1 MSILQSQH
9 SLAAIYLATLGK
21 KADSAT
27 LDYFGRKLNGNAT
40 NPTTLAN
47 AFIESPDGHN
57 RYDGLTNSGKI
68 SYIYK
73 NITGMEPDGNTL
85 STLTAELSNGRTLG
99 SITISII
106 NTTEGYSG
114 TDPIA
119 LQQRDH
125 LETSIKTTLYPSFD
139 KTVEYSNY
147 ASDIQAIYYSIGG
160 AMVSSGINFWANE
173 LINNPEK
180 LSKIAQNFITSRP
193 KIDNMNNDDFIKFTF
208 ENVFNKTPSAQEMEN
223 YLSSLESGQES
234 RGDIVVRM
242 INDIRSDD
250 SGSQASVKFNQATKV
265 YLSGELPELKYQ
277 EIVASFYLA
286 IAKSTVPASA
296 LDTYSKYLAS
306 GNTEVDLLKIL
317 SGSDQFKL
325 ADDYGAVYQYLYGV
339 SLTQAESQAILLKA
353 GNDNYQATN
362 LIIEAFRAG
371 DYPLDNH
378 NTPLDKN
385 LVVDFEREIN
395 VSLNYISGPATLEIS
410 ANGGNP
416 FGIINTGK
424 MHQLTNAELTKITEI
439 TLNASVEK
447 SVDLSFSKVT
457 KITVT
462 GEYSASNLVL
472 SSVNSYGKNVTLLLD
487 NQGLNNITSAVNLG
501 NGNIDVVIKPNTDIT
516 NANTQLLFYPGVGK
530 SNKQGLYWEGNGEN
544 GGANHI
550 STLFTAKTNGSTSTT
565 TTLSANFITKDIFL
579 TNQQDGSVN
588 AEIKSSYDQFFGF
601 QYIDLTHYKGTGNI
615 YHDGVLVSTE
625 GKNVFDFGVT
635 NKHASIYNTQYADV
649 EHLTQAAVSDDNHT
663 GDLGLT
669 ISAYSGEINVIN
681 LYPTQYS
688 YMPYSLIFN
697 GDVTSASKVNLN
709 YMTNDSTTAQLQ
721 GFGIRLAAPELKSMN
736 AGTVDISAKGN
747 YIGALVIVAEGNRT
761 EKTLTLTGADNHIQ
775 RIELDGMSS
784 NILNLTIAHN
794 FSDSLK
800 TISAIPYV
808 DHRASD
814 TILNLNSEKEG
825 TGGGSFYHTLLSLD
839 NASSFTTISTQLAG
853 EQLSVGNVQDP
864 GGFSNANVHIN
875 NASVQ
880 GNTTLEEA
888 VNLRFSD
895 SQIDSLVSLL
905 TLSSKTQIHIGD
917 KEQQWIFSST
927 GDQDMHVYG
936 SVTKPTDLNALFDS
950 IDMSNINT
958 AHDLFSELLSSISA
972 GASQGALAE
981 VGAVKL
987 DHTVYVIIDKNHNQ
1001 SFDDQDVV
1009 FALGN
1014 QNAELDVYQTA
1025 VSLHYQSPSISLIAQ
1040 DTISH
1045 EAVA

>member
-1 MSILQSQH
+1 MSILQSQY

-27 LDYFGRKLNGNAT
+27 LDYFGRKLNSNAT
-40 NPTTLAN
+40 NPTSLAN
-47 AFIESPDGHN
+47 AFINSPDGHN
-57 RYDGLTNSGKI
+57 RYDGLSNSEKI

-73 NITGMEPDGNTL
+73 NITGMEPDSSTL
-85 STLTAELSNGRTLG
+85 STLTSELSNGRTLG
-99 SITISII
+99 SITMSII
-106 NTTEGYSG
+106 NTTESYNG

-125 LETSIKTTLYPSFD
+125 LEASVDTTLYPSFD
-139 KTVEYSNY
+139 KNVEYSTY
-147 ASDIQAIYYSIGG
+147 ASDIQAVYYSIGG
-160 AMVSSGINFWANE
+160 TMVSSGINFWANE
-173 LINNPEK
+173 LINAPEK
-180 LSKIAQNFITSRP
+180 LNKIAQNFITSRP
-193 KIDNMNNDDFIKFTF
+193 KIDSLSNDDFVKFIF
-208 ENVFNKTPSAQEMEN
+208 ENVFNKTPSSQEMEN
-223 YLSSLESGQES
+223 YLSGLENGQET

-250 SGSQASVKFNQATKV
+250 SGSQANIKFNQATKV
-265 YLSGELPELKYQ
+265 YLAGELPELKYQ

-306 GNTEVDLLKIL
+306 GNTEADLLKIL
-317 SGSDQFKL
+317 SNSDQFKL
-325 ADDYGAVYQYLYGV
+325 ADNYGAVYQYLYGV
-339 SLTQAESQAILLKA
+339 NLTQAESQAILLKA

-362 LIIEAFRAG
+362 LIIAAFRAG
-371 DYPLDNH
+371 NYPLDNH
-378 NTPLDKN
+378 STPLDKN
-385 LVVDFEREIN
+385 LVIDFEREIN
-395 VSLNYISGPATLEIS
+395 TSLNYTSGPATLEIS

-416 FGIINTGK
+416 SGIINTGEL
-424 MHQLTNAELTKITEI
+424 HQLTNAELTKITEI
-439 TLNASVEK
+439 TLNANVEK
-447 SVDLSFSKVT
+447 SVDLSFSKAT

-462 GEYSASNLVL
+462 GEYAASNLVL
-472 SSVNSYGKNVTLLLD
+472 GSLNSYGKNITLLLD
-487 NQGLNNITSAVNLG
+487 NQGINNIDSAVNLG
-501 NGNIDVVIKPNTDIT
+501 HGNIDVVIKPDTDVT
-516 NANTQLLFYPGVGK
+516 HANAQLLFYPGTDK
-530 SNKQGLYWEGNGEN
+530 SSKQGLYWEGNGEN
-544 GGANHI
+544 GGANQI

-579 TNQQDGSVN
+579 TSQQDGSVN
-588 AEIKSSYDQFFGF
+588 AEINSSYDQFFGF
-601 QYIDLTHYKGTGNI
+601 QYIDLTNYKGTGSI
-615 YHDGVLVSTE
+615 YLDGALVSTE

-635 NKHASIYNTQYADV
+635 NKNASIYNTQYADV
-649 EHLTQAAVSDDNHT
+649 EHLTQAPVSDGNYT
-663 GDLGLT
+663 GNLGLT

-681 LYPTQYS
+681 LSPGQYS
-688 YMPYSLIFN
+688 YTPYSLIFN
-697 GDVTSASKVNLN
+697 GDVTSESKVHLN
-709 YMTNDSTTAQLQ
+709 YLQNNSTTTGLQ
-721 GFGIRLAAPELKSMN
+721 GFGIRLAAPELKAMN

-747 YIGALVIVAEGNRT
+747 YIGALVIVAEGNGS

-800 TISAIPYV
+800 TISAILYV

-814 TILNLNSEKEG
+814 TILNLNAEKGG
-825 TGGGSFYHTLLSLD
+825 TGGGSFYNTLLSLD
-839 NASSFTTISTQLAG
+839 NSSSFTAITTQLAG

-864 GGFSNANVHIN
+864 GGFSNANIHIN

-895 SQIDSLVSLL
+895 SHVDSLVSLL

-917 KEQQWIFSST
+917 NEQQWSFSSS
-927 GDQDMHVYG
+927 GDKVMQVYG
-936 SVTKPTDLNALFDS
+936 SVTKPSELNALFDS
-950 IDMSNINT
+950 IDMSNVNT
-958 AHDLFSELLSSISA
+958 ANDLFSELLASISD

-981 VGAVKL
+981 VGAIKL

-1001 SFDDQDVV
+1001 SFDNQDIV

-1025 VSLHYQSPSISLIAQ
+1025 VSLHYQSPNISLIGQ
-1040 DTISH
+1040 DAISH